1 MMPDAKNKKLVAEQS
16 FAGYEFSA
24 YMGGK
29 GMDKSLVNKARRILA
44 SVLIA
49 AVCVC
54 NMAVPAFAEEAIA
67 ASFRLYQTEGTVTVQ
82 NQNGKEMTAMQDMKL
97 FNGYQVSTE
106 QKSYAWFEADSTK
119 LFKMDAV
126 SNLEVRKKG
135 KQSELLLNSGN
146 LFFNVT
152 EHLQDD
158 EVLNIR
164 TSSMVVG
171 IRGTSGWV
179 KVIDQYHTILYMLEG
194 SVEASV
200 TDPVSGQRKSITL
213 RGGQRAEFWIY
224 DKNKEGDKCD
234 IIVRQYGEEEI
245 DGFVAVELKKNQQ
258 LQERIRGGGGSGAGG
273 SAGGGTGA
281 GFDLVSTIAK
291 AEERLKQDQEEVARK
306 LEEIKKQLAGL
317 AHKVDVDPVF
327 SNNTSKD
334 DSGSD
339 GGASGGSATETVAD
353 PTTLTMPVDDITVH
367 DYLNNKKVSVIL
379 QPSANAN
386 ENNFAVANGLTVPS
400 GKSLTIQNGISTSVE
415 SGKTLQVDGH
425 METAEDLVN
434 AGTVN
439 VTSTDTLIVQGAL
452 HNSSI
457 LNNTGRIVIKGT
469 LTNTGTIT
477 NKNKFVVTDSAGSVM
492 DGNQG
497 TITVNGGAIEIYD
510 GIVDALNVTNGTA
523 IVAGGTVNHVDV
535 KEGGSFTLESAKEPG
550 DAVLANGL
558 KIEANGTANLKKGT
572 VESGSEKALSVEGML
587 YWNPDDKSNMIVYAK
602 DADASEAAGNLLQ
615 ISDSGV
621 IQYSSVNGTTVQ
633 LKAGTMFTL
642 SEAAPYTVDSIY
654 ATPEQALTDYHGRET
669 VCLSGDTKIL
679 DNSATLECTGAGNKT
694 INLLGYKL
702 DLQCSLRI
710 GKQKPPGMILNP
722 NLTIYGD
729 TGKDL
734 LVLNGDITIGD
745 WGSLTLKNLQCQRE
759 NASIT
764 LEGGGKLCLG
774 PDDGKV
780 TIKNDYSFREDPFIK
795 GIRNDTAGSA
805 TIDIGNLECI
815 DMKHTFLDTENAI
828 RELKITKCILT
839 AGEEINGPI
848 IKFDSTGQT
857 NANDFDL
864 ETIKCIEELV
874 ISSKST
880 AYGPIK
886 NLVPEKFKYPGPNK
900 QYMEFP
906 CELMK
911 ASANED
917 GNIKIYSKCANE
929 TYLTEIDS
937 FLNEYLRTDQ
947 YEYRPN
953 SKGYYALVPKQETPQ
968 PQLLAI
974 PLRPVVDEIVD
985 SSLLA
990 TKNDADIIDEDFG
1003 YEEEEDE
1010 ENLKATPNNAIW
1022 NNDEIVDE
1030 DEPYQ
1035 DSDDEDDD
1043 EPRNIPVKSVTPAIP
1058 STSTKDIVPS
1068 EEDPDPKKNENPDTN
1083 NPEKEENQNGDPDS
1097 DPEEEPEPEKEQ
1109 ADLLHTEPSNVP
1121 DQREEEE
1128 S

>member
-1 MMPDAKNKKLVAEQS
+1 
-16 FAGYEFSA
+16 
-24 YMGGK
+24 
-29 GMDKSLVNKARRILA
+29 
-44 SVLIA
+44 
-49 AVCVC
+49 
-54 NMAVPAFAEEAIA
+54 
-67 ASFRLYQTEGTVTVQ
+67 
-82 NQNGKEMTAMQDMKL
+82 
-97 FNGYQVSTE
+97 
-106 QKSYAWFEADSTK
+106 
-119 LFKMDAV
+119 
-126 SNLEVRKKG
+126 
-135 KQSELLLNSGN
+135 
-146 LFFNVT
+146 
-152 EHLQDD
+152 
-158 EVLNIR
+158 
-164 TSSMVVG
+164 
-171 IRGTSGWV
+171 
-179 KVIDQYHTILYMLEG
+179 
-194 SVEASV
+194 
-200 TDPVSGQRKSITL
+200 
-213 RGGQRAEFWIY
+213 
-224 DKNKEGDKCD
+224 
-234 IIVRQYGEEEI
+234 
-245 DGFVAVELKKNQQ
+245 
-258 LQERIRGGGGSGAGG
+258 
-273 SAGGGTGA
+273 
-281 GFDLVSTIAK
+281 
-291 AEERLKQDQEEVARK
+291 
-306 LEEIKKQLAGL
+306 
-317 AHKVDVDPVF
+317 
-327 SNNTSKD
+327 
-334 DSGSD
+334 
-339 GGASGGSATETVAD
+339 
-353 PTTLTMPVDDITVH
+353 MPVDDITVH

-535 KEGGSFTLESAKEPG
+535 KEGGIFTLESANEPE

-587 YWNPDDKSNMIVYAK
+587 YWNPGDKSNMIVYAK
-602 DADASEAAGNLLQ
+602 GADESEAAGNLLQ
-615 ISDSGV
+615 ISNSGV

-633 LKAGTMFTL
+633 LKAGIMFTL
-642 SEAAPYTVDSIY
+642 SKDAPYTVDSIY
-654 ATPEQALTDYHGRET
+654 ATPEQALTDYHGEER
-669 VCLSGDTKIL
+669 VYLSGDTKIL
-679 DNSATLECTGAGNKT
+679 DNSATLECTGVGEKI

-702 DLQCSLRI
+702 DLQCPLRI
-710 GKQKPPGMILNP
+710 GKQVAPGVAFNP
-722 NLTIYGD
+722 QLTIYGN
-729 TGKDL
+729 TGEDL
-734 LVLNGDITIGD
+734 LVLNGDITIGSK
-745 WGSLTLKNLQCQRE
+745 GLLKLENLQCQRE
-759 NASIT
+759 NASIA
-764 LEGGGKLCLG
+764 LEYDGKLHLG
-774 PDDGKV
+774 TDDGKV

-795 GIRNDTAGSA
+795 GIRNDTPGTA
-805 TIDIGNLECI
+805 TIDIINLECI

-828 RELKITKCILT
+828 RRLNIKQCILT
-839 AGEEINGPI
+839 AGEKINGPI
-848 IKFDSTGQT
+848 IKFDKHGWT
-857 NANDFDL
+857 NANDFGL
-864 ETIKCIEELV
+864 ETIDCIKKLI
-874 ISSKST
+874 ISSEST
-880 AYGPIK
+880 GRGPIE
-886 NLVPEKFKYPGPNK
+886 NLVPEDFKNPGPDAD
-900 QYMEFP
+900 YMEFS

-911 ASANED
+911 ASAEEN
-917 GNIKIYSKCANE
+917 GNIKIYSKCEREVE
-929 TYLTEIDS
+929 TYWNEIDR
-937 FLNEYLRTDQ
+937 FLKEYLGTTQ
-947 YEYRPN
+947 YAYVKN
-953 SKGYYALVPKQETPQ
+953 SEGYYVLVPKQETPRTQ
-968 PQLLAI
+968 QLEI

-1010 ENLKATPNNAIW
+1010 ENQKATPNNATW
-1022 NNDEIVDE
+1022 SNDEIVDE

-1035 DSDDEDDD
+1035 DSDDDEDDD

-1058 STSTKDIVPS
+1058 STSPEDTVPS
-1068 EEDPDPKKNENPDTN
+1068 EEDPDPKKDENPDAN
-1083 NPEKEENQNGDPDS
+1083 NPEQEENQNGDPDS

>member
-1 MMPDAKNKKLVAEQS
+1 
-16 FAGYEFSA
+16 
-24 YMGGK
+24 
-29 GMDKSLVNKARRILA
+29 MDKSLVNKARRILA

-49 AVCVC
+49 ALCVC
-54 NMAVPAFAEEAIA
+54 NMAVPAFAEEAVA

-179 KVIDQYHTILYMLEG
+179 KVIDQYHTILYMLDG

-273 SAGGGTGA
+273 SAG
-281 GFDLVSTIAK
+281 FDLVSTIAK

-306 LEEIKKQLAGL
+306 LAEIEKLLGGL

-339 GGASGGSATETVAD
+339 GGASGGSVTETVAD

-535 KEGGSFTLESAKEPG
+535 KEGGIFTLESANEPE

-587 YWNPDDKSNMIVYAK
+587 YWNPGDKSNMIVYAK
-602 DADASEAAGNLLQ
+602 GADESEAAGNLLQ
-615 ISDSGV
+615 ISNSGV

-633 LKAGTMFTL
+633 LKAGIMFTL
-642 SEAAPYTVDSIY
+642 SKDAPYTVDSIY
-654 ATPEQALTDYHGRET
+654 ATPEQALTDYHGEER
-669 VCLSGDTKIL
+669 VYLSGDTKIL
-679 DNSATLECTGAGNKT
+679 DNSATLECTGVGEKI

-702 DLQCSLRI
+702 DLQCPLRI
-710 GKQKPPGMILNP
+710 GKQVAPGVAFNP
-722 NLTIYGD
+722 QLTIYGN
-729 TGKDL
+729 TGEDL
-734 LVLNGDITIGD
+734 LVLNGDITIGSK
-745 WGSLTLKNLQCQRE
+745 GLLKLENLQCQRE
-759 NASIT
+759 NASIA
-764 LEGGGKLCLG
+764 LEYDGKLHLG
-774 PDDGKV
+774 TDDGKV

-795 GIRNDTAGSA
+795 GIRNDTPGTA
-805 TIDIGNLECI
+805 TIDIINLECI

-828 RELKITKCILT
+828 RRLNIKQCILT
-839 AGEEINGPI
+839 AGEKINGPI
-848 IKFDSTGQT
+848 IKFDKHGWT
-857 NANDFDL
+857 NANDFGL
-864 ETIKCIEELV
+864 ETIDCIKKLI
-874 ISSKST
+874 ISSEST
-880 AYGPIK
+880 GRGPIE
-886 NLVPEKFKYPGPNK
+886 NLVPEDFKNPGPDAD
-900 QYMEFP
+900 YMEFS

-911 ASANED
+911 ASAEEN
-917 GNIKIYSKCANE
+917 GNIKIYSKCEREVE
-929 TYLTEIDS
+929 TYWNEIDR
-937 FLNEYLRTDQ
+937 FLKEYLGTTQ
-947 YEYRPN
+947 YAYVKN
-953 SKGYYALVPKQETPQ
+953 SEGYYVLVPKQETPR
-968 PQLLAI
+968 PQQLEI

-1010 ENLKATPNNAIW
+1010 ENQKATPNNATW
-1022 NNDEIVDE
+1022 SNDEIVDE

-1035 DSDDEDDD
+1035 DSDDDEDDD

-1058 STSTKDIVPS
+1058 STSPEDTVPS
-1068 EEDPDPKKNENPDTN
+1068 EEDPDPKKDENPDAN
-1083 NPEKEENQNGDPDS
+1083 NPEQEENQNGDPDS

>member
-1 MMPDAKNKKLVAEQS
+1 
-16 FAGYEFSA
+16 
-24 YMGGK
+24 
-29 GMDKSLVNKARRILA
+29 MDKSLVNKARRILA
-44 SVLIA
+44 SVLITA
-49 AVCVC
+49 LCVC
-54 NMAVPAFAEEAIA
+54 NMAVPAFAEEAVA

-179 KVIDQYHTILYMLEG
+179 KVIDQFHTILYMLDG
-194 SVEASV
+194 TVDASV
-200 TDPVSGQRKSITL
+200 TDPVSGQKKSIRL
-213 RGGQRAEFWIY
+213 RGGQRAEFWVY
-224 DKNKEGDKCD
+224 DKNKQGDKCD
-234 IIVRQYGEEEI
+234 IIVRQFGEEEI

-258 LQERIRGGGGSGAGG
+258 LQDRIR
-273 SAGGGTGA
+273 GGGTGA

-339 GGASGGSATETVAD
+339 GGASGGSVTETVAD

-535 KEGGSFTLESAKEPG
+535 KEGGIFTLESANEPE

-587 YWNPDDKSNMIVYAK
+587 YWNPGDKSNMIVYAK
-602 DADASEAAGNLLQ
+602 GADESEAAGNLLQ
-615 ISDSGV
+615 ISNSGV

-633 LKAGTMFTL
+633 LKAGIMFTL
-642 SEAAPYTVDSIY
+642 SKDAPYTVDSIY
-654 ATPEQALTDYHGRET
+654 ATPEQALTDYHGEER
-669 VCLSGDTKIL
+669 VYLSGDTKIL
-679 DNSATLECTGAGNKT
+679 DNSATLECTGVGEKI

-702 DLQCSLRI
+702 DLQCPLRI
-710 GKQKPPGMILNP
+710 GKQVAPGVAFNP
-722 NLTIYGD
+722 QLTIYGN
-729 TGKDL
+729 TGEDL
-734 LVLNGDITIGD
+734 LVLNGDITIGSK
-745 WGSLTLKNLQCQRE
+745 GLLKLENLQCQRE
-759 NASIT
+759 NASIA
-764 LEGGGKLCLG
+764 LEYDGKLHLG
-774 PDDGKV
+774 TDDGKV

-795 GIRNDTAGSA
+795 GIRNDTPGTA
-805 TIDIGNLECI
+805 TIDIINLECI

-828 RELKITKCILT
+828 RRLNIKQCILT
-839 AGEEINGPI
+839 AGEKINGPI
-848 IKFDSTGQT
+848 IKFDKHGWT
-857 NANDFDL
+857 NANDFGL
-864 ETIKCIEELV
+864 ETIDCIKKLI
-874 ISSKST
+874 ISSEST
-880 AYGPIK
+880 GRGPIE
-886 NLVPEKFKYPGPNK
+886 NLVPEDFKNPGPDAD
-900 QYMEFP
+900 YMEFS

-911 ASANED
+911 ASAEEN
-917 GNIKIYSKCANE
+917 GNIKIYSKCEREVE
-929 TYLTEIDS
+929 TYWNEIDR
-937 FLNEYLRTDQ
+937 FLKEYLETTQ
-947 YEYRPN
+947 YAYVKN
-953 SKGYYALVPKQETPQ
+953 SEGYYVLVPKQETPR
-968 PQLLAI
+968 PQQLEI

-1010 ENLKATPNNAIW
+1010 ENQKATPNNATW
-1022 NNDEIVDE
+1022 SNDEIVDE

-1035 DSDDEDDD
+1035 DSDDDEDDD

-1058 STSTKDIVPS
+1058 STSPEDTVPS
-1068 EEDPDPKKNENPDTN
+1068 EEDPDPKKDENPDAN
-1083 NPEKEENQNGDPDS
+1083 NPEQEENQNGDPDS

-1121 DQREEEE
+1121 DPREEEE

>member
-1 MMPDAKNKKLVAEQS
+1 
-16 FAGYEFSA
+16 
-24 YMGGK
+24 
-29 GMDKSLVNKARRILA
+29 MDKSLVNKARRILA
-44 SVLIA
+44 SVLITA
-49 AVCVC
+49 LCVC
-54 NMAVPAFAEEAIA
+54 NMAVPAFAEEAVA

-179 KVIDQYHTILYMLEG
+179 KVIDQFHTILYMLDG
-194 SVEASV
+194 TVDASV
-200 TDPVSGQRKSITL
+200 TDPVSGQKKSIRL
-213 RGGQRAEFWIY
+213 RGGQRAEFWVY
-224 DKNKEGDKCD
+224 DKNKQGDKCD
-234 IIVRQYGEEEI
+234 IIVRQFGEEEI

-258 LQERIRGGGGSGAGG
+258 LQDRIRGGGSG
-273 SAGGGTGA
+273 AGGGTGA

-339 GGASGGSATETVAD
+339 GGASGGSVTETVAD

-535 KEGGSFTLESAKEPG
+535 KEGGIFTLESANEPE

-587 YWNPDDKSNMIVYAK
+587 YWNPGDKSNMIVYAK
-602 DADASEAAGNLLQ
+602 GADESEAAGNLLQ
-615 ISDSGV
+615 ISNSGV

-633 LKAGTMFTL
+633 LKAGIMFTL
-642 SEAAPYTVDSIY
+642 SKDAPYTVDSIY
-654 ATPEQALTDYHGRET
+654 ATPEQALTDYHGEER
-669 VCLSGDTKIL
+669 VYLSGDTKIL
-679 DNSATLECTGAGNKT
+679 DNSATLECTGVGEKI

-702 DLQCSLRI
+702 DLQCPLRI
-710 GKQKPPGMILNP
+710 GKQVAPGVAFNP
-722 NLTIYGD
+722 QLTIYGN
-729 TGKDL
+729 TGEDL
-734 LVLNGDITIGD
+734 LVLNGDITIGSK
-745 WGSLTLKNLQCQRE
+745 GLLKLENLQCQRE
-759 NASIT
+759 NASIA
-764 LEGGGKLCLG
+764 LEYDGKLHLG
-774 PDDGKV
+774 TDDGKV

-795 GIRNDTAGSA
+795 GIRNDTPGTA
-805 TIDIGNLECI
+805 TIDIINLECI

-828 RELKITKCILT
+828 RRLNIKQCILT
-839 AGEEINGPI
+839 AGEKINGPI
-848 IKFDSTGQT
+848 IKFDKHGWT
-857 NANDFDL
+857 NANDFGL
-864 ETIKCIEELV
+864 ETIDCIKKLI
-874 ISSKST
+874 ISSEST
-880 AYGPIK
+880 GRGPIE
-886 NLVPEKFKYPGPNK
+886 NLVPEDFKNPGPDAD
-900 QYMEFP
+900 YMEFS

-911 ASANED
+911 ASAEEN
-917 GNIKIYSKCANE
+917 GNIKIYSKCEREVE
-929 TYLTEIDS
+929 TYWNEIDR
-937 FLNEYLRTDQ
+937 FLKEYLETTQ
-947 YEYRPN
+947 YAYVKN
-953 SKGYYALVPKQETPQ
+953 SEGYYVLVPKQETPR
-968 PQLLAI
+968 PQQLEI

-1010 ENLKATPNNAIW
+1010 ENQKATPNNATW
-1022 NNDEIVDE
+1022 SNDEIVDE

-1035 DSDDEDDD
+1035 DSDDDEDDD

-1058 STSTKDIVPS
+1058 STSPEDTVPS
-1068 EEDPDPKKNENPDTN
+1068 EEDPDPKKDENPDAN
-1083 NPEKEENQNGDPDS
+1083 NPEQEENQNGDPDS

>member
-1 MMPDAKNKKLVAEQS
+1 
-16 FAGYEFSA
+16 
-24 YMGGK
+24 
-29 GMDKSLVNKARRILA
+29 MDKSLVNKARRILA

-49 AVCVC
+49 ALCVC
-54 NMAVPAFAEEAIA
+54 NMAVPAFAEEAVA

-179 KVIDQYHTILYMLEG
+179 KVIDQYHTILYMLDG

-258 LQERIRGGGGSGAGG
+258 LQDRIRGGGGSGAGG

-327 SNNTSKD
+327 ANNTSKD
-334 DSGSD
+334 DSESD
-339 GGASGGSATETVAD
+339 GGASGGSVTETVAD

-535 KEGGSFTLESAKEPG
+535 KEGGIFTLESANEPE

-587 YWNPDDKSNMIVYAK
+587 YWNPGDKSNMIVYAK
-602 DADASEAAGNLLQ
+602 GADESEAAGNLLQ

-654 ATPEQALTDYHGRET
+654 ATPEQALTDYHGEER
-669 VCLSGDTKIL
+669 VYLSGDTKIL
-679 DNSATLECTGAGNKT
+679 DNSATLECTGVGNKT

-710 GKQKPPGMILNP
+710 GKQVAPGVAFNP
-722 NLTIYGD
+722 QLTIYGN
-729 TGKDL
+729 TGEDL
-734 LVLNGDITIGD
+734 LVLNGDIIIGTS
-745 WGSLTLKNLQCQRE
+745 GFLTLNNLQCQCE
-759 NASIT
+759 NARIN
-764 LEGGGKLCLG
+764 LEYGGQLRLG
-774 PDDGKV
+774 TDDEKV
-780 TIKNDYSFREDPFIK
+780 K
-795 GIRNDTAGSA
+795 IRNDFSFSEDAFINGIRDDSGFRGGYLYLT
-805 TIDIGNLECI
+805 NVECI
-815 DMKHTFLDTENAI
+815 DMKRTFLDAENDLG
-828 RELKITKCILT
+828 ELIIKTCILT
-839 AGEEINGPI
+839 GNAEIKGPI
-848 IKFDSTGQT
+848 IKFDSEGAV
-857 NANDFDL
+857 NANDFRL
-864 ETIKCIEELV
+864 EKISGIKNLI

-880 AYGPIK
+880 EYEPVSDVIPK
-886 NLVPEKFKYPGPNK
+886 KDDKYTERPV
-900 QYMEFP
+900 FS

-911 ASANED
+911 ASAEED
-917 GNIKIYSKCANE
+917 RNIEIYSKCENK
-929 TYLTEIDS
+929 TYLNEMDR
-937 FLNEYLRTDQ
+937 LLKEYLGWSQ
-947 YEYRPN
+947 YEYKKN
-953 SKGYYALVPKQETPQ
+953 AEGYYILVQKQDTPP
-968 PQLLAI
+968 PQSLDI
-974 PLRPVVDEIVD
+974 PLRPVVDAIVD

-1010 ENLKATPNNAIW
+1010 ENQKATPNNATW
-1022 NNDEIVDE
+1022 SNDEIVDE

-1035 DSDDEDDD
+1035 DSDDDEDDD
-1043 EPRNIPVKSVTPAIP
+1043 ELRNIPVKSVTPAIP
-1058 STSTKDIVPS
+1058 STSPEDTVPS
-1068 EEDPDPKKNENPDTN
+1068 EEDPDPKKDENPDAN
-1083 NPEKEENQNGDPDS
+1083 NPEQEENQNGDPDS